1 VKISQAIILA
11 AGMGTRLG
19 NIQGNKPKCLIEIQ
33 GKTLLSRTLE
43 KLTKLHFESI
53 HIVVGYEKEQIQKHV
68 EILGYQNIHFVE
80 NNYFN
85 VKGSMYSLALAF
97 AAQNSSS
104 WIFDAD
110 LYFDESAL
118 TNASNLD
125 IDTTFVTK
133 HSGSQDESVPV
144 FDKGVFQEFK
154 KVKQNHNP
162 EMLGISLLRGSTIEL
177 MAEIDKLKN
186 EKLSYESALSFV
198 VNNNSLPL
206 NLLYLPNYVWSDIDN
221 EADFARMT
229 RIIAIHE
236 G

>member
-1 VKISQAIILA
+1 MKISQAIILA

-19 NIQGNKPKCLIEIQ
+19 NIQGDKPKCLIEIQ

-43 KLTKLHFESI
+43 KLTKLNFENI
-53 HIVVGYEKEQIQKHV
+53 QIVVGYEKEQIQKHV
-68 EILGYQNIHFVE
+68 EILGYRNVNFVE

-85 VKGSMYSLALAF
+85 TKGSMHSLALAF
-97 AAQNSSS
+97 ATRNSSS

-110 LYFDESAL
+110 LYFDESVFS
-118 TNASNLD
+118 NVSNLD

-144 FDKGVFQEFK
+144 FDKGVFREFK
-154 KVKQNHNP
+154 KIKQNHNP
-162 EMLGISLLRGSTIEL
+162 EMLGISLLRGSTIKL
-177 MAEIDKLKN
+177 MVEVDKLKN
-186 EKLSYESALSFV
+186 EELSYESALSFV

-221 EADFARMT
+221 KDDFERMT
-229 RIIAIHE
+229 KIIAMHE